1 MKKSLKRSSF
11 VEGTLIA
18 TIAIVFTKLLGMLYV
33 IPFYGMLD
41 GKGTALYGYAY
52 SIYIV
57 FLDISSA
64 GLPIAIS
71 KIISEYSA
79 LGKNEAKVRSYKI
92 GRNIMVL
99 IAVVVWLFLFIF
111 ARQVAHVMLGNLKG
125 GNTLAD
131 VAFAI
136 RSVSFAILI
145 VPFLSV
151 TKGYLQ
157 GHKIINIPSYSQVIE
172 QIVRISV
179 ILLGTYL
186 VLHVFNGTVTTAVCI
201 SVFAAFLAGLVAY
214 IYIRIKMHQDK
225 SGCIDINREYE
236 RDEVSNKDIIKK
248 IFSYAI
254 PFIIINIVGSIYN
267 FIDLTLLVRTMDYL
281 KIDPSLV
288 EFASTSVTTWA
299 PKINMIV
306 TSIAMGMSTSFIP
319 TMVTAYTLNNWKEVN
334 NKFNQALQILIFV
347 SLPMTVGLSML
358 AVPIWSIFYG
368 YNIDG
373 VYILAL
379 NVFTGL
385 FINIYM
391 IASSALQ
398 GLNKFKIVYLS
409 TICGFVTNA
418 LLDVPLMI
426 LYSKIGIPVYLG
438 AVTASILGY
447 SLSIT
452 ITLISLK
459 KQCDLHYGKTFR
471 TVVKMIIPMLLMML
485 TVWGLSKVVPLNY
498 YSRLSCILYVLVI
511 ALVGGL
517 VYAIVAAKMHLFSE
531 TFGKPMINRIIK
543 KVTFGKIKLNESEE
557 TE

>member
-18 TIAIVFTKLLGMLYV
+18 TIAIVFTKILGMLYV

-99 IAVVVWLFLFIF
+99 IAFAVWLFLFIF
-111 ARQVAHVMLGNLKG
+111 ARQVAHVMLGNLEG
-125 GNTLAD
+125 GNTLSD
-131 VAFAI
+131 VALAI

-172 QIVRISV
+172 QIVRIAV
-179 ILLGTYL
+179 ILLGTYF
-186 VLHVFNGTVTTAVCI
+186 VLNVIGGKVTTAVCI

-214 IYIRIKMHQDK
+214 IYIRIKIHQDK
-225 SGCIDINREYE
+225 SIDINKKYE
-236 RDEVSNKDIIKK
+236 KDDVSNKEIVKK

-281 KIDPSLV
+281 KISPDLV

-306 TSIAMGMSTSFIP
+306 TSVAMGMSTSFIP
-319 TMVTAYTLNNWKEVN
+319 TMVTAYTLKNWQEVN

-368 YNIDG
+368 YNING

-398 GLNKFKIVYLS
+398 GLNKFKIVYVS
-409 TICGFVTNA
+409 TISGFVTNA
-418 LLDVPLMI
+418 LLDVPLMV

-438 AVTASILGY
+438 AVTASIIGY
-447 SLSIT
+447 SLSIM
-452 ITLISLK
+452 ITLLSLR
-459 KQCDLHYGKTFR
+459 KQCNMRYGKTWR
-471 TVVKMIIPMLLMML
+471 TVCKMVVPMLLMML
-485 TVWGLSKVVPLNY
+485 TVFGLSKIVPLNY
-498 YSRLSCILYVLVI
+498 YSRLSCIVYVAIVSI
-511 ALVGGL
+511 VGGL
-517 VYAIVAAKMHLFSE
+517 VYALVAAKMKLFSE
-531 TFGKPMINRIIK
+531 TFGKPMVSRIVR
-543 KVTFGKIKLNESEE
+543 KVTFGKVNLYNEEE

>member
-18 TIAIVFTKLLGMLYV
+18 TIAIVFTKILGMLYV

-99 IAVVVWLFLFIF
+99 IAFAVWLFLFIF
-111 ARQVAHVMLGNLKG
+111 ARQVAHVMLGNLEG

-131 VAFAI
+131 VALAI

-172 QIVRISV
+172 QIVRITV
-179 ILLGTYL
+179 ILLGTYF
-186 VLHVFNGTVTTAVCI
+186 VLNVIGGKVTTAVCI

-225 SGCIDINREYE
+225 SGSIDINEKYE
-236 RDEVSNKDIIKK
+236 KDDVSNKEIIKK

-254 PFIIINIVGSIYN
+254 PFIIINVVGSIYN

-281 KIDPSLV
+281 KINPDLV

-306 TSIAMGMSTSFIP
+306 TSVAMGMSTSFIP
-319 TMVTAYTLNNWKEVN
+319 TMVTAYTLKNWKEVN

-358 AVPIWSIFYG
+358 ATPIWSIFYG
-368 YNIDG
+368 YNVNG

-409 TICGFVTNA
+409 TITGFATNA
-418 LLDVPLMI
+418 ALDVPLMI

-438 AVTASILGY
+438 AVTASIIGY
-447 SLSIT
+447 SLSIM
-452 ITLISLK
+452 ITLLSLR
-459 KQCDLHYGKTFR
+459 KQCNMRYGKTWR
-471 TVVKMIIPMLLMML
+471 TVCKMIVPMLLMIL
-485 TVWGLSKVVPLNY
+485 TVFGLSKIVPLNY
-498 YSRLSCILYVLVI
+498 YSRLSCVVYVAIVSV
-511 ALVGGL
+511 VGGL
-517 VYAIVAAKMHLFSE
+517 VYAFVAAKMHLFSE
-531 TFGKPMINRIIK
+531 TFGKAMVGRIVK
-543 KVTFGKIKLNESEE
+543 KVTFGKVKLYNEEE

>member
-18 TIAIVFTKLLGMLYV
+18 TIAIVFTKILGMLYV

-99 IAVVVWLFLFIF
+99 IAFAVWLFLFIF
-111 ARQVAHVMLGNLKG
+111 ARQVAHVMLGNLEG
-125 GNTLAD
+125 GNTLSD
-131 VAFAI
+131 VALAI

-172 QIVRISV
+172 QIVRIAV
-179 ILLGTYL
+179 ILLGTYF
-186 VLHVFNGTVTTAVCI
+186 VLNVIGGKVTTAVCI

-214 IYIRIKMHQDK
+214 IYIRIKIHQDK
-225 SGCIDINREYE
+225 SIDINKKYE
-236 RDEVSNKDIIKK
+236 KDDVSNKEIVKK

-281 KIDPSLV
+281 KISPDLV

-306 TSIAMGMSTSFIP
+306 TSVAMGMSTSFIP
-319 TMVTAYTLNNWKEVN
+319 TMVTAYTLKNWKEVN

-368 YNIDG
+368 YNING

-398 GLNKFKIVYLS
+398 GLNKFKIVYIS
-409 TICGFVTNA
+409 TICGFATNA
-418 LLDVPLMI
+418 ALDVPLMI

-438 AVTASILGY
+438 AVTASIIGY
-447 SLSIT
+447 SLSIM
-452 ITLISLK
+452 ITLLSLR
-459 KQCDLHYGKTFR
+459 KQCNMRYGKTWR
-471 TVVKMIIPMLLMML
+471 TVCKMIVPMLLMIL
-485 TVWGLSKVVPLNY
+485 TVFGLSKIVPLNY
-498 YSRLSCILYVLVI
+498 YSRLSCIIYVAIVSI
-511 ALVGGL
+511 IGGL
-517 VYAIVAAKMHLFSE
+517 VYAIVAAKMKLFSE
-531 TFGKPMINRIIK
+531 TFGKSMVSRIVR
-543 KVTFGKIKLNESEE
+543 KVTFGKVNLYNEEE

>member
-18 TIAIVFTKLLGMLYV
+18 TIAIVFTKILGMLYV

-99 IAVVVWLFLFIF
+99 IAFAVWLFLFIF
-111 ARQVAHVMLGNLKG
+111 ARQVAHVMLGNLEG
-125 GNTLAD
+125 GNTLSD
-131 VAFAI
+131 VALAI

-172 QIVRISV
+172 QIVRIAV
-179 ILLGTYL
+179 ILLGTYF
-186 VLHVFNGTVTTAVCI
+186 VLNVIGGKVTTAVCI

-214 IYIRIKMHQDK
+214 IYIRIKIHQDK
-225 SGCIDINREYE
+225 SIDINKKYE
-236 RDEVSNKDIIKK
+236 KDDVSNKEIVKK

-281 KIDPSLV
+281 KISPDLV

-306 TSIAMGMSTSFIP
+306 TSVAMGMSTSFIP
-319 TMVTAYTLNNWKEVN
+319 TMVTAYTLKNWQEVN

-368 YNIDG
+368 YNING

-398 GLNKFKIVYLS
+398 GLNKFKIVYVS
-409 TICGFVTNA
+409 TISGFVTNA
-418 LLDVPLMI
+418 LLDVPLMV

-438 AVTASILGY
+438 AVTASIIGY
-447 SLSIT
+447 SLSIM
-452 ITLISLK
+452 ITLLSLR
-459 KQCDLHYGKTFR
+459 KQCNMRYGKTWR
-471 TVVKMIIPMLLMML
+471 TVCKMIVPMLLMIL
-485 TVWGLSKVVPLNY
+485 TVFGLSKIVPLNY
-498 YSRLSCILYVLVI
+498 YSRLSCIVYVAIVSI
-511 ALVGGL
+511 VGGL
-517 VYAIVAAKMHLFSE
+517 VYALVAAKMKLFSE
-531 TFGKPMINRIIK
+531 TFGKPMVSRIVR
-543 KVTFGKIKLNESEE
+543 KVTFGKVNLYNEEE